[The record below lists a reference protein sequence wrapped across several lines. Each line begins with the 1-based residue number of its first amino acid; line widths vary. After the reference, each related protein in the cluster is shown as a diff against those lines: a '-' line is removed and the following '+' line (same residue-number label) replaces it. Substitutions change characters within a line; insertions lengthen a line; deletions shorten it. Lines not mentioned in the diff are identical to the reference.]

1 MGKRDKRIDAYI
13 AKAEPFAWPILEHL
27 RELVHKACP
36 EVEETM
42 KWSFPHF
49 DYKGV
54 MCSMAAF
61 KKHCAFGFWKASL
74 MKDKWLMENAKGET
88 SMGHFGRIERA
99 DDLPADKVI
108 LGYIKEAM
116 KLNEAGV
123 KVEKVKVA
131 KKALKEPDY
140 FKKALNSNPL
150 AKDTYHHFTPSQ
162 KREYLEWIVGAKT
175 EATRQRRLVQALAW
189 MEEGKIRNWKYVK

>member
-54 MCSMAAF
+54 MCSMTSF

-74 MKDKWLMENAKGET
+74 MRDKKLMQNAKGET
-88 SMGHFGRIERA
+88 SMGHFGRIESA
-99 DDLPADKVI
+99 DDLPSDKVI

-116 KLNEAGV
+116 KLNEAGI
-123 KVEKVKVA
+123 KIEKA
-131 KKALKEPDY
+131 KTEKAPIKEPEY
-140 FKKALNSNPL
+140 FKKALKANAL
-150 AKDTYHHFTPSQ
+150 AKAGYDKFTPSQ

-175 EATRQRRLVQALAW
+175 EATRQKRLTQALAW